1 MLAAAGRTNT
11 RLRRSSSKSRIE
23 PGQLT
28 PKMQKF
34 LAEAKDSEP
43 FLVVDVDIVE
53 HNYRELRRL
62 LPLAKV
68 YYAIKANPAPEI
80 LRRLRSLGSCFDTA
94 SANEIQQCLNQGV
107 SPDRISF
114 GNTIKKKRDKTN
126 EISIKDR
133 KDEFEAELAA
143 QRWTITE
150 EVFEDSSDEA

>member
-62 LPLAKV
+62 LPAARHMNLSGA
-68 YYAIKANPAPEI
+68 AHMAPVTQPERVNSYLI
-80 LRRLRSLGSCFDTA
+80 EYWVKGTGCGAGGHRRRARTA
-94 SANEIQQCLNQGV
+94 
-107 SPDRISF
+107 
-114 GNTIKKKRDKTN
+114 
-126 EISIKDR
+126 
-133 KDEFEAELAA
+133 
-143 QRWTITE
+143 
-150 EVFEDSSDEA
+150 